1 MSCAFYLVQMY
12 HLYGFRCQSVRKQ
25 QTDFVFCFVCLEAS
39 GEWQCLW
46 SAGVFF
52 PQFIWLG
59 AFVCDP
65 HYNPEIKYTSK
76 QLKLN
81 KIKCAT
87 HHRRYMVIE
96 HICIC
101 LLISCPATHFHL
113 FFYLNVLSYLY
124 WAAMQG
130 SLFGLCQF
138 KANAIL
144 MCWVRPLKATN
155 PRRRVSLKAY
165 FSREN
170 SSLFTLNIRQNEK
183 ENRQQN
189 FNHHVLWT
197 HVQIKAFRASL
208 AISRTLVTC

>member
-1 MSCAFYLVQMY
+1 MDLDAKASESSKQILSFVLCAWKLQVSGNAFDLLV
-12 HLYGFRCQSVRKQ
+12 F
-25 QTDFVFCFVCLEAS
+25 
-39 GEWQCLW
+39 
-46 SAGVFF
+46 FF

-101 LLISCPATHFHL
+101 LLISCPTTHFHL

-124 WAAMQG
+124 
-130 SLFGLCQF
+130 
-138 KANAIL
+138 
-144 MCWVRPLKATN
+144 
-155 PRRRVSLKAY
+155 
-165 FSREN
+165 
-170 SSLFTLNIRQNEK
+170 
-183 ENRQQN
+183 
-189 FNHHVLWT
+189 
-197 HVQIKAFRASL
+197 
-208 AISRTLVTC
+208 